1 MDVLS
6 QPDGSKNWGAVATV
20 AAMGID
26 PKTAEDRASIRL
38 LGRLLGEVIR
48 EQHGPAAYALV
59 EDIRRQSV
67 GHYRAGSGEIAL
79 DRLLV
84 GLSRPDMLLLIRAFS
99 IFSQIANTADD
110 HLLRRQI
117 KAMGSGPVQRLEF
130 SAGLSTKRVRG
141 LLTNA
146 LFVPVITAHPTEVRR
161 KSILDRETEIGEL
174 LERRERASAQTPEQ
188 MEIDAQLKR
197 EIRILWQT
205 RMLRDTRI
213 QVSDEVDNNLS
224 VFSRTFLTQVPAV
237 KRRLSRLF
245 RLEGDI
251 LPFLRPGSW
260 VGGDRDG
267 NPNVSPETLDY
278 AVRHQAEL
286 ALDHY
291 LREIHALGAEL
302 SLSDSLVETSEA
314 LKKLAASAAD
324 ISTHQGDE
332 PYRRALTACYARMA
346 ATRLALL
353 GRGPARPPRYKADS
367 YARPEDFAIDLDVIA
382 ASLRD
387 NGDTDLAE
395 GRLQNLREAVAAFGF
410 HLATMDV
417 RQNSDVHERAV
428 AELLSVAGVG
438 ADYLMLEEA
447 GRAQLLLE
455 ELSHAR
461 PLRSLYASYSD
472 ETAREMAIA
481 DRAASLK
488 ARFGQGAVANYV
500 ISKAATVSVL
510 LETAI
515 MMKESGLFLPGIEP
529 KAGLR
534 IVPLFETIDDLRRST
549 EVMGEYFDQ
558 PLVRT
563 MIAGQDNLQEVMIGY
578 SDSNKD
584 GGYVTSTY
592 EIRAGIARLVAL
604 GRTRGIRMRF
614 FHVRGGAVGRGGG
627 SSFDAIRALP
637 AGASHDGIRIT
648 EQGEVVAS
656 KYGDPE
662 IGRASLETIIAA
674 SLLAELSPESD
685 AADGPDGALLA
696 DFSEAAYG
704 AYRALVYETAKFEVY
719 FREATPL
726 LEISDLKIGSRPA
739 SRTKSGRIEDLRAIP
754 WVFSWSQARVM
765 LPGWF
770 GFGSAAARLGAGK
783 LRPVYKN
790 SPSFRTTIANMEMV
804 LAKSSMPI
812 ARRYAELVEDRA
824 LARTVSAR
832 IEDEWQQTVNAVLEI
847 SGQKSLL
854 ESDPRLMASIQSR
867 LPYVD
872 ALNHLQVDLLRR
884 RRAGDADAEIH
895 RGIHMSINGVSA
907 GLRNSG

>member
-1 MDVLS
+1 VGLE
-6 QPDGSKNWGAVATV
+6 QKNT
-20 AAMGID
+20 
-26 PKTAEDRASIRL
+26 EDRAFIRL

-48 EQHGPAAYALV
+48 EQDGQTAYALV

-67 GHYRAGSGEIAL
+67 GDYRAGTGEISL
-79 DRLLV
+79 DRLV
-84 GLSRPDMLLLIRAFS
+84 GGLSRPDMLLLIRAFS
-99 IFSQIANTADD
+99 IFSQLANTADD
-110 HLLRRQI
+110 HILRRQI
-117 KAMGSGPVQRLEF
+117 KALGSGPVQRLEL
-130 SAGLSTKRVRG
+130 SAGMSAQRVRA
-141 LLTNA
+141 LLKNA

-161 KSILDRETEIGEL
+161 KSILDRETEIGDL

-188 MEIDAQLKR
+188 GEIDAQLKR

-213 QVSDEVDNNLS
+213 QVSDEIDNNLS
-224 VFSRTFLTQVPAV
+224 VFSKTFLTQIPAV
-237 KRRLSRLF
+237 KRRLARLF
-245 RLEGDI
+245 QLGGDI
-251 LPFLRPGSW
+251 MPFLQPGSW

-291 LREIHALGAEL
+291 LSEIHALGAEL
-302 SLSDSLVETSEA
+302 SLSDSLVGTSAE
-314 LKKLAASAAD
+314 LKKLAGSAAD
-324 ISTHQGDE
+324 VSVHQGDE
-332 PYRRALTACYARMA
+332 PYRRALVACYARMA
-346 ATRLALL
+346 ATWLALL
-353 GRGPARPPRYKADS
+353 GHGPARPPRYAAAA
-367 YARPEDFAIDLDVIA
+367 YATPEDFAADLDVIA

-387 NGDTDLAE
+387 NGDADLAE

-410 HLATMDV
+410 HLAAMDV

-428 AELLSVAGVG
+428 AELLRVAGVG
-438 ADYLMLEEA
+438 ADYLKLEEDA
-447 GRAQLLLE
+447 RGKMLLE

-461 PLRSLYASYSD
+461 PLRSPYARYSA
-472 ETAREMAIA
+472 ETARELAIA
-481 DRAASLK
+481 DRASALK
-488 ARFGQGAVANYV
+488 AHFGKGAVTNYV
-500 ISKAATVSVL
+500 ISKAATPSDL

-515 MMKESGLFLPGIEP
+515 LMKEAGLFLPGKEP
-529 KAGLR
+529 KAALR
-534 IVPLFETIDDLRRST
+534 IVPLFETIDDLRRSA
-549 EVMGEYFDQ
+549 EVMDAYFDQ
-558 PLVRT
+558 PLVRG

-584 GGYVTSTY
+584 GGYVTSTW

-614 FHVRGGAVGRGGG
+614 FHGRGGAVGRGGG

-656 KYGDPE
+656 KYGDPQ
-662 IGRASLETIIAA
+662 IGRASLETIVAA
-674 SLLAELSPESD
+674 SLLAELAPETD
-685 AADGPDGALLA
+685 AADGEGGGLLA
-696 DFSEAAYG
+696 AFSEAAYG
-704 AYRALVYETAKFEVY
+704 AYRGLVYETPDFEIY
-719 FREATPL
+719 FRQATPL
-726 LEISDLKIGSRPA
+726 LEIADLKIGSRPA
-739 SRTKSGRIEDLRAIP
+739 SRTQSGRIEDLRAIP

-770 GFGSAAARLGAGK
+770 GFGSAAAKIGADK
-783 LRPVYKN
+783 LRPLYKN
-790 SPSFRTTIANMEMV
+790 SGFFRTTIANMEMV
-804 LAKSSMPI
+804 LAKSSLAV

-824 LARTVSAR
+824 LAAGITAR
-832 IEDEWQQTVNAVLEI
+832 IEQEWQATVAAVLEI

-854 ESDPRLMASIQSR
+854 EADPRLMASIQSR

-884 RRAGDADAEIH
+884 RRGGDTDAEIH